1 MTSPIDPVIS
11 GSSHPAPPPSPPPQK
26 RHWLIRLLLWIV
38 GLAAAGAATLAL
50 LLLVALS
57 VAYPNL
63 PDVSSLQNY
72 QPKLPLRIYSSEGN
86 LISEF
91 GEERRSYVPFN
102 EIPKVMKDAV
112 LAVEDARFYEH
123 GGIDYVGVARA
134 GLANF
139 GKSKSQGAS
148 TITMQVARNVYLS
161 SEKTFTRKIYEML
174 LAFKLEH
181 SLSKDQIF
189 EIYLNQIFLGNRA
202 YGFAAASEAYFGKS
216 IKDVSIA
223 EAAMLAGLPKAP
235 SLYNPIVNP
244 SRARTRQLYILDRM
258 VENRFITPEQAEQA
272 KNEQLVYKRASYGDT
287 VHAEYVGEMV
297 RQLIYDQYGAEAY
310 TRGLNVYTTISTRDQ
325 NAAYEAV
332 RRGILGYD
340 SRRAYRGPEHFV
352 TLPKDKD
359 LLEEAISDALV
370 DYPDAGEMVAAVVT
384 EASPRKVV
392 ARRSDNEN
400 IAITGNG
407 LRFAT
412 FALSSKATATQ
423 KIRPGAIIRIV
434 KAKDGWEIR
443 QLPEVESA
451 LVAMDPRSGAIQA
464 LVGGFDYNKNK
475 FNHVTQAYRQPGS
488 SFKPFIYSAGL
499 ETGIMPTTVVS
510 DSALYFGSDVTGGKP
525 WSPKNYDGS
534 NGPPLTVRQ
543 ALVGGF
549 DYNKNKFNHVT
560 QAYRQPGSSFK
571 PFIYSAGLE
580 TGIMPTTVVSDSA
593 LYFGSDVTGGK
604 PWSPKNYDGSNGPP
618 LTVRQAL
625 AKSKNMVSIRILQSV
640 GTQKTQE
647 WAGRFGFPADR
658 TPPYLTLALGA
669 GTVTP
674 LEMAVGYAVFANGGY
689 AVNPYII
696 SMITDQRG
704 NTISEIK
711 PTALTED
718 RRAIPARNAFVMNS
732 LMNEVT
738 TRGTAARATGALGRS
753 DLYGK
758 TGTTND
764 SKDAWFAGFQATQVA
779 VVWMGFDNPRN
790 LGDRET
796 GGGLSLPIWIQYM
809 QTALKGVPVTDL
821 NRKAPEGVTRQGDW
835 VYEEYAGGRG
845 ISRIGVSNYNPN
857 PGRSKSGGQGSDSSD
872 GEPQGADPAGAPSNS
887 PLATDDLFRG
897 N

>member
-543 ALVGGF
+543 AL
-549 DYNKNKFNHVT
+549 
-560 QAYRQPGSSFK
+560 
-571 PFIYSAGLE
+571 
-580 TGIMPTTVVSDSA
+580 
-593 LYFGSDVTGGK
+593 
-604 PWSPKNYDGSNGPP
+604 
-618 LTVRQAL
+618 

-887 PLATDDLFRG
+887 PLATDDVFRG